1 MAKIP
6 KIQKK
11 YTSGVSESTA
21 SKRKAEFRKRI
32 KGKKSYEP
40 VAGDKKAKTKESKYT
55 KKAKSIREQIM
66 MLTPKMK
73 GSQQERFK
81 KATSRAT
88 GIPLTI
94 IDEVYKK
101 GQAAWAVG
109 HRAGATQDQWARA
122 RIYSFITGG
131 KTSKTADADLYLK
144 AKKAIKKKQSK
155 FRLP

>member
-11 YTSGVSESTA
+11 YTAGVSESTA

-32 KGKKSYEP
+32 KGKESYEP

-55 KKAKSIREQIM
+55 KKAKSIREEIM

-88 GIPLTI
+88 GIPLSI

-122 RIYSFITGG
+122 RIYSLG
-131 KTSKTADADLYLK
+131 S
-144 AKKAIKKKQSK
+144 
-155 FRLP
+155 